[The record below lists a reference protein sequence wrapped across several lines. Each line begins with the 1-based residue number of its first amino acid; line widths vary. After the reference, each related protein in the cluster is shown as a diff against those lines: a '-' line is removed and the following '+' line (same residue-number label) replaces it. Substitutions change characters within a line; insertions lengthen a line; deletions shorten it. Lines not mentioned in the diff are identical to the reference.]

1 MINVAENSIEEFNKN
16 DNKTPIRLDYVE
28 KREIDR
34 STVYSF
40 NSPFQLMHA
49 DIANLEFLGKS
60 ATVPKYALLI
70 VDLFLSKVYV
80 YPMQLQKQLL
90 KYLNIF
96 YVEIKNKRNMRKNIM
111 LQAENEFQ
119 LVKIKDLNDKYNV
132 TCSRPWRKSL
142 CC

>member
-1 MINVAENSIEEFNKN
+1 MINVAENSIEEYNKN
-16 DNKTPIRLDYVE
+16 DNETPIRLNYVK

-34 STVYSF
+34 STVYSS
-40 NSPFQLMHA
+40 NGPFQLMHA

-70 VDLFLSKVYV
+70 VDLFSSKVYV

-96 YVEIKNKRNMRKNIM
+96 YVEIKNKRNMRQNM
-111 LQAENEFQ
+111 RL
-119 LVKIKDLNDKYNV
+119 
-132 TCSRPWRKSL
+132 
-142 CC
+142 

>member
-1 MINVAENSIEEFNKN
+1 MLFSEEKLDLKLFKKLKKSIYVNDKKILKMINVAENSIEEFNKN

-111 LQAENEFQ
+111 L
-119 LVKIKDLNDKYNV
+119 
-132 TCSRPWRKSL
+132 
-142 CC
+142 

>member
-16 DNKTPIRLDYVE
+16 DNETPIRLNYV
-28 KREIDR
+28 KQREIDR

-40 NSPFQLMHA
+40 NGPFQLMHA

-70 VDLFLSKVYV
+70 VDLFSSKVYV

-96 YVEIKNKRNMRKNIM
+96 YVEIKNKRNMRQNM
-111 LQAENEFQ
+111 RL
-119 LVKIKDLNDKYNV
+119 
-132 TCSRPWRKSL
+132 
-142 CC
+142 

>member
-1 MINVAENSIEEFNKN
+1 MLFSEEKLDLKLFKKLKKSIYVNEKKILKMINVAENSIEEFNKN
-16 DNKTPIRLDYVE
+16 DNKTPIILDYVE

-111 LQAENEFQ
+111 L
-119 LVKIKDLNDKYNV
+119 
-132 TCSRPWRKSL
+132 
-142 CC
+142 

>member
-16 DNKTPIRLDYVE
+16 NNETPIRLNYVK

-40 NSPFQLMHA
+40 NGPFQLMHA

-70 VDLFLSKVYV
+70 VDLFSSKVYV

-96 YVEIKNKRNMRKNIM
+96 YVEIKNKRNMRQNM
-111 LQAENEFQ
+111 RL
-119 LVKIKDLNDKYNV
+119 
-132 TCSRPWRKSL
+132 
-142 CC
+142 

>member
-16 DNKTPIRLDYVE
+16 DNETPIRLNYVK

-40 NSPFQLMHA
+40 NGPFQLMHA

-70 VDLFLSKVYV
+70 VDLFSSKVYV

-96 YVEIKNKRNMRKNIM
+96 YVEIKNKRNMRQNM
-111 LQAENEFQ
+111 RL
-119 LVKIKDLNDKYNV
+119 
-132 TCSRPWRKSL
+132 
-142 CC
+142 

>member
-1 MINVAENSIEEFNKN
+1 MLFSEEKLDLKLFKKLKKSIYVNEKKILKKINVAENSIEEFNKN

-111 LQAENEFQ
+111 L
-119 LVKIKDLNDKYNV
+119 
-132 TCSRPWRKSL
+132 
-142 CC
+142 

>member
-1 MINVAENSIEEFNKN
+1 MLFSEEKLNLKLFKKLKKSRNVNNKKLLKLINEAENSIEEFNKN
-16 DNKTPIRLDYVE
+16 QNKIPIRLDNAE

-34 STVYSF
+34 STLYCF

-49 DIANLEFLGKS
+49 DIANLKFLGKS

-111 LQAENEFQ
+111 L
-119 LVKIKDLNDKYNV
+119 
-132 TCSRPWRKSL
+132 
-142 CC
+142 

>member
-1 MINVAENSIEEFNKN
+1 MLFSEEKLDLKLFKKLKKSIYVNEKKILKMINVAENSIEEFNKN

-80 YPMQLQKQLL
+80 YPMRLQKQLL

-111 LQAENEFQ
+111 L
-119 LVKIKDLNDKYNV
+119 
-132 TCSRPWRKSL
+132 
-142 CC
+142 